1 MRRRKKEQS
10 QTQKIKEAVT
20 LTGALFHKELH
31 IEMVSNKEALID
43 GCKGIVEYNENIIRL
58 NIPEGQIQF
67 RGRGLEIACMSEESM
82 IVRGYIMGLE
92 FCH

>member
-1 MRRRKKEQS
+1 MSRRKKEQS

-43 GCKGIVEYNENIIRL
+43 GLFALRL
-58 NIPEGQIQF
+58 RQDQPVRN
-67 RGRGLEIACMSEESM
+67 ASMS
-82 IVRGYIMGLE
+82 
-92 FCH
+92 

>member
-1 MRRRKKEQS
+1 MSRRKKEQS

-43 GCKGIVEYNENIIRL
+43 GCKGFSL
-58 NIPEGQIQF
+58 
-67 RGRGLEIACMSEESM
+67 A
-82 IVRGYIMGLE
+82 
-92 FCH
+92 